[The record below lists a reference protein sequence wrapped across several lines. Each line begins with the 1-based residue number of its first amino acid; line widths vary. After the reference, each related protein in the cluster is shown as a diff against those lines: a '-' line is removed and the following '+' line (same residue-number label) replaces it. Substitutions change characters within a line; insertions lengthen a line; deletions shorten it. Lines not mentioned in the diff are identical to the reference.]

1 MARAAACAA
10 SEARPATYQCNGNRI
25 GLAHEPRCATAERLG
40 RDFVLTAVEAE
51 RLAWAAPSGPQRIA
65 ITGASG
71 MIGSA
76 LGRFLAEGGHQVLP
90 LVRGKGNGVNWDPEQ
105 GTIDARALEGI
116 DAVVHLAGEPI
127 AGKPW
132 TPEFQAHA
140 LRSREAGTLLIA
152 RTIAGLE
159 RPPKVFVSA
168 SAVGYYGDGGD
179 QWLDEASPS
188 GSGYLAEVCR
198 RWEAATEPAAKIR
211 TVRARIGLVLS
222 LAGGPLVDILKPFR
236 LGVGGAFGEG
246 RQYMPWIA
254 INDAVGALHHAIF
267 DPALQGAVNLVAPH
281 PERNRDFARILGRVL
296 RRPSFAT
303 APAFALRAILG
314 TQKANELLLMGQR
327 LRPARLEQAS
337 FRFSYPELEPALR
350 HLLGR

>member
-1 MARAAACAA
+1 M
-10 SEARPATYQCNGNRI
+10 
-25 GLAHEPRCATAERLG
+25 
-40 RDFVLTAVEAE
+40 LTAVDAE
-51 RLAWAAPSGPQRIA
+51 RLAWASPSGPQRIA

-76 LGRFLAEGGHQVLP
+76 LGRFLARGGHEVLP
-90 LVRGKGNGVNWDPEQ
+90 LVRGKGNGINWDPEQ

-140 LRSREAGTLLIA
+140 LRSREDGTLLIA
-152 RTIAGLE
+152 RTLAGLG

-179 QWLDEASPS
+179 QWLDETSPS

-222 LAGGPLVDILKPFR
+222 LAGGPLVEILKPFR
-236 LGVGGAFGEG
+236 LGVGGAFGG
-246 RQYMPWIA
+246 GQQFMPWI
-254 INDAVGALHHAIF
+254 IIDDVVGALHHAIF
-267 DPALQGAVNLVAPH
+267 DPALGGAVNLVAPQ
-281 PERNRDFARILGRVL
+281 PERSRDFARILGRVL
-296 RRPSFAT
+296 GRPSFVG
-303 APAFALRAILG
+303 APAFALKAILG
-314 TQKANELLLMGQR
+314 APKATELLLFGQR
-327 LRPARLEQAS
+327 LKPAQLERTG
-337 FRFSYPELEPALR
+337 FRFLHAELEPALR
-350 HLLGR
+350 YLLGK